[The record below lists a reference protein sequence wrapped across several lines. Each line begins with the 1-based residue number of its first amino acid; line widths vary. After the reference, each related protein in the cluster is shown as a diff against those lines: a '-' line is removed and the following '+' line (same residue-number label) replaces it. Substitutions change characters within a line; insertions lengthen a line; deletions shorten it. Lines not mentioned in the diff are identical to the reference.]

1 MDENARLLA
10 QHDARQV
17 AGERRFL
24 AVVVGTSGGLVQI
37 RRLDQATAD
46 GQYYPARDGLAATV
60 SPGDTVVCDAIGGTV
75 IVDYQVVM
83 G

>member
-1 MDENARLLA
+1 MEENARLLA
-10 QHDARQV
+10 QQDAQQV

-37 RRLDQATAD
+37 RRLDQAEPD

-75 IVDYQVVM
+75 IVDYQVASV
-83 G
+83 

>member
-10 QHDARQV
+10 QLDARQV

-37 RRLDQATAD
+37 RRLDQAEPD

-60 SPGDTVVCDAIGGTV
+60 SPGDTVVCDAIGGTLV
-75 IVDYQVVM
+75 VDYQVALN
-83 G
+83 